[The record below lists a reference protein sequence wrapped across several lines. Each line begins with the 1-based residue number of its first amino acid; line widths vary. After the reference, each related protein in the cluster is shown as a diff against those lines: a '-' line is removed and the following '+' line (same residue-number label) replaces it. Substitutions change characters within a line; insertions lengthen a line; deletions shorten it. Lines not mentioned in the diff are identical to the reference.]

1 MYANANSQQMIRVP
15 ANVREKLK
23 AIQMSRKFK
32 ERRHLLKEGRKSLTF
47 FLFSFFFPFSKVK
60 PGREVEGTGRKE
72 RKDERKG
79 GRRLRE
85 IA

>member
-1 MYANANSQQMIRVP
+1 M
-15 ANVREKLK
+15 
-23 AIQMSRKFK
+23 
-32 ERRHLLKEGRKSLTF
+32 KEGRKSLTF
-47 FLFSFFFPFSKVK
+47 FLFSFPFSKVK